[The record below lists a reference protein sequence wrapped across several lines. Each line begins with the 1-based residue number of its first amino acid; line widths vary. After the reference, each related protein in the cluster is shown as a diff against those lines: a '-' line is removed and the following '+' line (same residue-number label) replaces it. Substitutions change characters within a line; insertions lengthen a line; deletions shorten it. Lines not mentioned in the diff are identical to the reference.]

1 VVGFVSS
8 YHNSWALITMQLPQQ
23 KSRQPANGVASWQD
37 AHALIGRISR
47 RMPWRCAGN
56 SFGVAK
62 LLMSRFNAPAWPSCF
77 IANPA
82 WTASQLPTSSASPSK
97 RCGNGGSVGAR
108 NRSPWRISRGRDAPR
123 SFPPEQVAHVKA
135 IACELPAKHGR
146 PLSRF
151 SLSEI
156 VAAVLADD
164 TIAQIGRTTIWR
176 ILHQDGLR
184 PWFHKTWI
192 FPRDPRFRER
202 AGPVLDLYQR
212 RWEGQS
218 LGAREF
224 VVSTDEKTS
233 IQARGRIHPTQPPQP
248 RRIMKVEHEYVRGG
262 AVAYLAAWDVGSGR
276 VHGHCEST
284 TGIEPFERLVDA
296 VMTREPYR
304 SADRVFWIA
313 DNGSSHR
320 GETARRRLRSA
331 YDNAWLVSLPVHASW
346 LNQVEIW
353 FSLVQRKA
361 LTPNDMTSTDEVEE
375 RLMKFQDYQNENP
388 KPFNWKFTKENLHD
402 WLERF
407 G

>member
-1 VVGFVSS
+1 LL
-8 YHNSWALITMQLPQQ
+8 WRT
-23 KSRQPANGVASWQD
+23 SRD
-37 AHALIGRISR
+37 
-47 RMPWRCAGN
+47 
-56 SFGVAK
+56 
-62 LLMSRFNAPAWPSCF
+62 
-77 IANPA
+77 
-82 WTASQLPTSSASPSK
+82 
-97 RCGNGGSVGAR
+97 
-108 NRSPWRISRGRDAPR
+108 RDAPR

-164 TIAQIGRTTIWR
+164 TIARIGRTTVWR

-192 FPRDPRFRER
+192 FPRDPQFRER

-212 RWEGQS
+212 RWEGQA
-218 LGAREF
+218 LGSREF

-233 IQARGRIHPTQPPQP
+233 IQARGRIHPTQPPRP
-248 RRIMKVEHEYVRGG
+248 RRITKVEHEYVRGG
-262 AVAYLAAWDVGSGR
+262 AVAYLAAWDVASGR
-276 VHGHCEST
+276 VHGRCDST

-296 VMTREPYR
+296 VMTQEPYR
-304 SADRVFWIA
+304 SAERVFWIA

-375 RLMKFQDYQNENP
+375 RLMKFQDYHNEDP
-388 KPFNWKFTKENLHD
+388 KPFNWKFTKENLND
-402 WLERF
+402 WLQRHPRILIRT
-407 G
+407 

>member
-1 VVGFVSS
+1 MP
-8 YHNSWALITMQLPQQ
+8 LQLQMF
-23 KSRQPANGVASWQD
+23 RQPTNGVASWQD
-37 AHALIGRISR
+37 AHRSIS
-47 RMPWRCAGN
+47 PISLPKSWRHAVT
-56 SFGVAK
+56 SSDVVK
-62 LLMSRFNAPAWPSCF
+62 LLTSRSNALGWPSYF
-77 IANPA
+77 MANPVSP
-82 WTASQLPTSSASPSK
+82 ASRPPVNWASPS
-97 RCGNGGSVGAR
+97 RRSANGGSGGAR
-108 NRSPWRISRGRDAPR
+108 NPSPWRISRDRVAPR

-164 TIAQIGRTTIWR
+164 TIARIGRTTVWR

-212 RWEGQS
+212 RWEGQP
-218 LGAREF
+218 LGEREY

-233 IQARGRIHPTQPPQP
+233 IQARGRIHPTQPPQ
-248 RRIMKVEHEYVRGG
+248 RGRMMKVEHEYVRGG
-262 AVAYLAAWDVGSGR
+262 AVAYLAAWDVASGR
-276 VHGHCEST
+276 VHGRCEST
-284 TGIEPFERLVDA
+284 TGIEPFERLVEA
-296 VMTREPYR
+296 VMTQEPYR

-320 GETARRRLRSA
+320 GETARQRLRAA

-361 LTPNDMTSTDEVEE
+361 LTPNDMASTDEVEE

-402 WLERF
+402 WLERL